1 MTKFVSLYDAKTH
14 LSSLVETAA
23 AGEDVVI
30 SKNGIPR
37 AKLVQVPNQGAR
49 RKPVNAMKITHIAS
63 DFDDVDPDIERL
75 FRGD

>member
-37 AKLVQVPNQGAR
+37 AKLA
-49 RKPVNAMKITHIAS
+49 
-63 DFDDVDPDIERL
+63 
-75 FRGD
+75 